1 VRIHSDQAAAAV
13 IIAVAAAAYGYT
25 FTFPEVPK
33 ALQQGMGPERYPQ
46 LVSLVLIGLG
56 VLLAIKAR
64 GRADDTRPPPLEP
77 AVVLTAA
84 SGALFIGAVW
94 LVGMPAA
101 MVLALVALGL
111 LWGERRWLPLLLNAV
126 LLPAIIW
133 AVFVRGL
140 KVPLPTGVL
149 GQLLGV

>member
-13 IIAVAAAAYGYT
+13 IIALAAAAYGIT

-46 LVSLVLIGLG
+46 LVLGVLIGLCA
-56 VLLAIKAR
+56 LLAIDAR
-64 GRADDTRPPPLEP
+64 GKPDTKPPPLEP

-84 SGALFIGAVW
+84 SGALFIGAV
-94 LVGMPAA
+94 LLLGMPLA
-101 MVLALVALGL
+101 MFLALLALGL

-140 KVPLPTGVL
+140 RVPLPMGLL
-149 GQLLGV
+149 GQLLGD

>member
-1 VRIHSDQAAAAV
+1 VRIHSDQAAAAA
-13 IIAVAAAAYGYT
+13 IIAFAAAAYGYS

-46 LVSLVLIGLG
+46 LVISVLIGLS
-56 VLLAIKAR
+56 VLLGLEAR
-64 GRADDTRPPPLEP
+64 GTADVRPPPLEP

-84 SGALFIGAVW
+84 SGAVFIGAVW
-94 LVGMPAA
+94 LVGMPVA
-101 MVLALVALGL
+101 MFLALVALGL

-126 LLPAIIW
+126 LLPAVIW

-140 KVPLPTGVL
+140 KVPLPTGLL

>member
-1 VRIHSDQAAAAV
+1 MRIHSDQAAAAV
-13 IIAVAAAAYGYT
+13 IIALAAAAYGIT

-46 LVSLVLIGLG
+46 LVLGVLIGLCA
-56 VLLAIKAR
+56 LLAIDAR
-64 GRADDTRPPPLEP
+64 GKPDTKPPPLEP

-84 SGALFIGAVW
+84 SGALFIGAV
-94 LVGMPAA
+94 LLLGMPLA
-101 MVLALVALGL
+101 MFLALLALGL

-140 KVPLPTGVL
+140 RVPLPMGLL
-149 GQLLGV
+149 GQLLGD

>member
-1 VRIHSDQAAAAV
+1 MRVHSDQAAAAV
-13 IIAVAAAAYGYT
+13 IVAFGAAAYGYT

-33 ALQQGMGPERYPQ
+33 ALQQGMGPGRYPQ
-46 LVSLVLIGLG
+46 LVILVLAGFC
-56 VLLAIKAR
+56 VLLALEAR
-64 GRADDTRPPPLEP
+64 GKPDTKPPPLDP

-94 LVGMPAA
+94 LIGMPVA
-101 MVLALVALGL
+101 MCLALLALGL

-126 LLPAIIW
+126 LLPTVIW

-149 GQLLGV
+149 GPLLGV

>member
-1 VRIHSDQAAAAV
+1 MRIHSDQAAAAV
-13 IIAVAAAAYGYT
+13 IIAAAAAAYAYT

-46 LVSLVLIGLG
+46 LVLAVLVGLC
-56 VLLAIKAR
+56 VLLAIQTRGKAV
-64 GRADDTRPPPLEP
+64 APLPPLEP
-77 AVVLTAA
+77 AVILTAA

-94 LVGMPAA
+94 LVGMPVA
-101 MVLALVALGL
+101 MAFALLALGL
-111 LWGERRWLPLLLNAV
+111 LWGERRWLPLLLNAA

-133 AVFVRGL
+133 AVFARGL
-140 KVPLPTGVL
+140 KVPLPTGLL